1 MMPAPIE
8 KLPNPSIHCRTSQ
21 PKPAVFQSALRLSFT
36 QHSLGQT
43 SALQALV
50 RLLLDVNFGTGTEA
64 KTGLW
69 CLPLTNPK
77 TTEIHSEKVNY
88 VR

>member
-21 PKPAVFQSALRLSFT
+21 PKPVVFPSALRLPFT

-43 SALQALV
+43 SALPALV
-50 RLLLDVNFGTGTEA
+50 RLLLDGNFGTGTEA
-64 KTGLW
+64 KIGLW
-69 CLPLTNPK
+69 CLPPTKPK
-77 TTEIHSEKVNY
+77 ITETHSEKVNY
-88 VR
+88 VS